1 MSRLSLPSSSALP
14 NLSAERVALAVAG
27 YGYGSRLPLPVLPLS
42 DDVFESMLSI
52 AQHDRLLGAVAQ
64 LVSEGHFPA
73 TDDQRQLLTDMHSG
87 WLHHAI
93 IVERLLLRVGAIL
106 ESSHID
112 FRVLKGVAFAHLLYA
127 DASWRVFGDL
137 DLLIPSDRFD
147 EAVQLA
153 RTELGGVQPVPELRP
168 GFDREFGKEA
178 LIRVGRVELDL
189 HRTFVTGPFGLTIDL
204 DGLFAGKTSFE
215 VGGSH
220 FAALENTAL
229 FLHVCYNLA
238 LGDDPV
244 RTCSLRDLLVAHEQ
258 LDVDNDTIIQMARVW
273 QASAVVQRAAELT
286 VRTLKID
293 ADHGLWKLT
302 DIAVPRRESWLL
314 RSYLTSARSYSRP
327 LASLVVIGGLRAR
340 LRYARALFSPS
351 AEYLS
356 SRGWTERGHLRQAR
370 DRLLH
375 HD

>member
-1 MSRLSLPSSSALP
+1 MSRLSPPSSSALP
-14 NLSAERVALAVAG
+14 RVSAECVALAVAG
-27 YGYGSRLPLPVLPLS
+27 YGFGSRLPLPVLPVS
-42 DDVFESMLSI
+42 DDMFERMLSI

-64 LVSEGHFPA
+64 VVSEGHFPV

-93 IVERLLLRVGAIL
+93 TVERLLLRFGACL
-106 ESSHID
+106 DRSHID
-112 FRVLKGVAFAHLLYA
+112 FRVLKGVALAHLLYA
-127 DASWRVFGDL
+127 DPSWRVFGDL

-153 RTELGGVQPVPELRP
+153 CTELGGVQSVPELRP

-178 LIRVGRVELDL
+178 LIRVGRIELDL

-204 DGLFAGKTSFE
+204 DCLFAGKTAFE
-215 VGGSH
+215 VGGSQ

-244 RTCSLRDLLVAHEQ
+244 RTCSLRDLVIAYEG
-258 LDVDNDTIIQMARVW
+258 LDIDTDTIIEMAHAW

-286 VRTLKID
+286 VGALEID
-293 ADHGLWKLT
+293 ADHGLWKLAH
-302 DIAVPRRESWLL
+302 IAVPKRESWLL
-314 RSYLTSARSYSRP
+314 RSYVTSARSYSRP

-340 LRYARALFSPS
+340 VRYARALLSPS
-351 AEYLS
+351 DEYLS
-356 SRGWTERGHLRQAR
+356 SRGWTERGHLRRAR